1 MCYFANLCHF
11 LGGSGRHLGSRPS
24 EDQHG
29 PRSGLLGQRMSACS
43 CLPPV
48 VLQWPEVISR
58 FLRRQNLQAEAG
70 IVEVTWIMHRETH
83 ENPWKSTIQR
93 KSTWFYMILHDSNTI
108 LLYITITYYIWYW
121 YIITFAVTLTSY

>member
-1 MCYFANLCHF
+1 MNNDPGGQPATFRNELLFFFQLLMCYFANLCHF

-48 VLQWPEVISR
+48 VLHWPEVISR

-83 ENPWKSTIQR
+83 ENP
-93 KSTWFYMILHDSNTI
+93 
-108 LLYITITYYIWYW
+108 
-121 YIITFAVTLTSY
+121 